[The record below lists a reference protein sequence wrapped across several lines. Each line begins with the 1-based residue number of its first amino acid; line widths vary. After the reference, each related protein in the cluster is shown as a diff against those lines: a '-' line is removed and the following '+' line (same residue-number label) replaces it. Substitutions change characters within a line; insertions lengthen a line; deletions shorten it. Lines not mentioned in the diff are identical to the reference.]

1 MGAHLLGALN
11 RWSPTEAHLSLCIS
25 ESQPVITCQS
35 RAQASAGGTSV
46 WGKPT
51 DDPDSIL

>member
-1 MGAHLLGALN
+1 MGAHLIGAMN

-25 ESQPVITCQS
+25 ESQPAITCHYRTQS
-35 RAQASAGGTSV
+35 SAGRTSA

-51 DDPDSIL
+51 DDPESIL